1 MKLLKHEVYKV
12 ITHKLF
18 WGFLAAVLIVN
29 VSALLWLNR
38 SEGLPHS
45 ETKAMFDAIRTMPR
59 DDKLEYLT
67 EQKEILEYYTLK
79 EMVDAEREF
88 VAKGTGLSTYEDI
101 VSYETQLEELR
112 LRFGERLERDIS
124 GAAASTQIALI
135 DRVIGEIKRND
146 YREFLANID
155 RKAEIN
161 KTLKIYDD
169 ENSFEYRNI
178 KKTQANF
185 SDMQDVRVRYDVN
198 LGLHSLFDAPSTDI
212 LLVVLIL
219 IICIALITDEKDKR
233 LFLLIK
239 STPGGIGRTIAA
251 KMGAMALCVFCV
263 SLIVFLSN
271 IVFAQLTF
279 GLGDIKRP
287 IQSIPDMMISTMKIN
302 LLEFTALFFLV
313 KVCGLIAA
321 GLLVMF
327 LAIHA
332 RHGIIVL
339 LGVGIFSV
347 LSVLLS
353 MIPVISSWNW
363 LRFLNFAVLIRPY
376 EVLRRYFNLSLF
388 GYPVGLIPI
397 FLLFVCI
404 VFASLLFAVYFSYV
418 KKRGLEHS
426 NALWGERRFNFSLKK
441 PIHWRWFEFRK
452 IAFTNR
458 ALLILAVFAITQI
471 FLYNNAQSPYLG
483 YEHNYIKSF
492 LIANQGAITEP
503 SENFILTE
511 KAKLDEAR
519 AEADQLAELYRKG
532 ELRLDEMLE
541 LRKQY
546 DRTLASE
553 HAINLLYERYEYVRS
568 TPGAEFL
575 YDSGYAELFGL
586 TNADAGLTSGMA
598 LIAILAMC
606 LCGVFSIEYKTGMYK
621 ILNTAKFG
629 HSPTIKIKLL
639 FSLIFAGIAF
649 ICAYLPDLLYI
660 KNHYG
665 FPGLGLPLSS
675 IPPTELGAFP
685 VFMGGLPVWGY
696 LVLLIFVRLIV
707 CLGIAIFI
715 LAFSLVI
722 RNNLFTVLCALGV
735 LLAPLLF
742 HVFGITFLDGV
753 SLYRLVSANGL
764 FTIYPLWQTITGGV
778 VFAVSALIS
787 VLFLSKRFG
796 RSDTLALR

>member
-1 MKLLKHEVYKV
+1 MKLLKYELYKV
-12 ITHKLF
+12 ITRKLF

-29 VSALLWLNR
+29 VAALLWLNR
-38 SEGLPHS
+38 PDGLSHS

-59 DDKLEYLT
+59 DGKLEYLT
-67 EQKEILEYYTLK
+67 EQKEILGYYTLK
-79 EMVDAEREF
+79 EMADTEREL
-88 VAKGTGLSTYEDI
+88 VAKGIGLSTYEDI
-101 VSYETQLEELR
+101 VSYETQLEEMR
-112 LRFGERLERDIS
+112 SRFGERLDREIS
-124 GAAASTQIALI
+124 GETASKQIDLI
-135 DRVIGEIKRND
+135 DTVMGELTRND
-146 YREFLANID
+146 YREYLAGID
-155 RKAEIN
+155 STAEMN
-161 KTLKIYDD
+161 KTLKIYGD
-169 ENSFEYRNI
+169 ENTFTYRNI
-178 KKTQANF
+178 EKTQADFNG
-185 SDMQDVRVRYDVN
+185 MQDVRVRYDVN
-198 LGLHSLFDAPSTDI
+198 LGLNSLFDSPPTDI
-212 LLVVLIL
+212 LLIIL
-219 IICIALITDEKDKR
+219 ITIVCIALITDEKDKR

-239 STPGGIGRTIAA
+239 STPGGVGRTIAA
-251 KMGAMALCVFCV
+251 KMGAMALCVFGV

-271 IVFAQLTF
+271 IVFAELTF
-279 GLGDIKRP
+279 GLGDMTRP

-313 KVCGLIAA
+313 KVCGLIAV

-339 LGVGIFSV
+339 LGIGIFSA
-347 LSVLLS
+347 LNVLLG

-363 LRFLNFAVLIRPY
+363 LRFLNFAMLIRPY

-404 VFASLLFAVYFSYV
+404 VFASVLFAVCFSYV
-418 KKRGLEHS
+418 KKRGLENS
-426 NALWGERRFNFSLKK
+426 NALWGKRWFDFSFKK
-441 PIHWRWFEFRK
+441 PINWRWFEFRK

-458 ALLILAVFAITQI
+458 ALLILTVFAIAQI
-471 FLYNNAQSPYLG
+471 FLYNNAQPPYLG

-503 SENFILTE
+503 SEDFILTE

-519 AEADQLAELYRKG
+519 AETDKLTELYQKG

-546 DRTLASE
+546 DRTLANE
-553 HAINLLYERYEYVRS
+553 HVINLLYERYEYINS

-586 TNADAGLTSGMA
+586 TNADAGLTSGMTLVA
-598 LIAILAMC
+598 VLAMC

-629 HSPTIKIKLL
+629 HSQTIKIKLL
-639 FSLIFAGIAF
+639 FSSIFSMMIF

-665 FPGLGLPLSS
+665 FQGLGLPLSS

-696 LVLLIFVRLIV
+696 LVLLIFVRFIV
-707 CLGIAIFI
+707 CLGIALFI

-722 RNNLFTVLCALGV
+722 RNNLYTVLCALGV

-742 HVFGITFLDGV
+742 HVFDITFLDGV
-753 SLYRLVSANGL
+753 SLYRLVTANGL
-764 FTIYPLWQTITGGV
+764 FTAYPLWQTIMGCV
-778 VFAVSALIS
+778 VFAAGALIS
-787 VLFLSKRFG
+787 VLFLSQRFG
-796 RSDTLALR
+796 RNDTLALR